1 MRPIFTERVQ
11 PNHCLG
17 RLGQDRESVELG
29 QLQAQGQPLRPQRL
43 PEHGDRVAGR
53 LPLRLGWQGRTGHAL
68 GPQRQQAPVHFGQRG
83 QHQCPVLLAEQ
94 ILALRCHWQLHQNLG
109 KFFFVYRMSNTR
121 IKCVLR
127 LLLQRS
133 WVSCYFI

>member
-1 MRPIFTERVQ
+1 
-11 PNHCLG
+11 
-17 RLGQDRESVELG
+17 VELG

-109 KFFFVYRMSNTR
+109 KFFFTDCPIRVLNVYYVYYYNGHGFLVILYES
-121 IKCVLR
+121 I
-127 LLLQRS
+127 
-133 WVSCYFI
+133 